1 MKSITKMQ
9 ITIVSGLN
17 LDAGFGG
24 EIWITTVAKKLSI
37 NNKVKII
44 TSTNGPR
51 NTNFK
56 TTLINYGV
64 EVTEIKYSHLFQSI
78 TVLFKSFKTS
88 NVVYYSSF
96 GLIPKTLVIV
106 LSKLL
111 QVPVINGHH
120 ASTFDKDKMLGGKVQ
135 KKLYS
140 FLFTIIHNFVDSLY
154 TSHHVEN
161 HEDLNALRRIGIHKI
176 FVIPFGVDLGYYRPE
191 VKFDTFT
198 ILWVGRVD
206 HNKGADKLPSII
218 PDLLLEIKNINILFA
233 GDGPL
238 RNIIEDLVKKYHNVT
253 YLGFVSDENKRFLM
267 AKSHLFFS
275 TSLTETSPQ
284 AGLQALA
291 SGTPIIYFKIKGASE
306 IIKNGVNGY
315 LVSDSKEYITAV
327 KTIYSLW
334 ISGKY
339 QEISSNSRRSVENL
353 DQTKMVESIESMIIS
368 TAR

>member
-1 MKSITKMQ
+1 MQ

-17 LDAGFGG
+17 LDAGYGG
-24 EIWITTVAKKLSI
+24 EIWIATVAKKLSL

-64 EVTEIKYSHLFQSI
+64 DITEINYLHLFQSI
-78 TVLFKSFKTS
+78 LVLFKTMKAS
-88 NVVYYSSF
+88 NVIYYSSF
-96 GLIPKTLVIV
+96 GLIPKTLVLV
-106 LSKLL
+106 LGKLL

-120 ASTFDKDKMLGGKVQ
+120 ASTFDKDKILGGKVG
-135 KKLYS
+135 KKLHS
-140 FLFTIIHNFVDSLY
+140 FLFRAIHNFIDSQY
-154 TSHHVEN
+154 TAHHVEN
-161 HEDLNALRRIGIHKI
+161 IDDMNALRRLGIPNI
-176 FVIPFGVDLGYYRPE
+176 FMIPFGVDLEYYRPD
-191 VKFDTFT
+191 VKFETFT
-198 ILWVGRVD
+198 ILWVARID
-206 HNKGADKLPSII
+206 HNKGAELLPLII
-218 PDLLLEIKNINILFA
+218 QDLLLEIKNIDVLIA

-238 RNIIEDLVKKYHNVT
+238 RNIIEDLVKKYHNVK
-253 YLGFVSDENKRFLM
+253 YLGFISDESKRTLM

-284 AGLQALA
+284 AGLQAIA
-291 SGTPIIYFKIKGASE
+291 SGTPIIYFEIKGASE

-315 LVSDSKEYITAV
+315 LVSDSKEYIAAV
-327 KTIYSLW
+327 KTVYNLW

-339 QEISSNSRRSVENL
+339 QEISNNSRKSAENL
-353 DQTKMVESIESMIIS
+353 DQSKMVELIESMIIS